1 MLFNALNVYRVTKLD
16 LESAVRTITLRY
28 GAIVQLVRAKRP
40 LDNVEA
46 AVFQNYR
53 HCVTSFKL
61 IEDDGDALRL
71 AQEHDQCVSYYKAKV
86 DAGEGGAKNLGKLAG
101 AQL

>member
-1 MLFNALNVYRVTKLD
+1 MRSKHQLGAT
-16 LESAVRTITLRY
+16 EGAVL
-28 GAIVQLVRAKRP
+28 
-40 LDNVEA
+40 
-46 AVFQNYR
+46 QNYR

-86 DAGEGGAKNLGKLAG
+86 ENGEGDAKSYGKLAG
-101 AQL
+101 AQLQLGDIDAAY